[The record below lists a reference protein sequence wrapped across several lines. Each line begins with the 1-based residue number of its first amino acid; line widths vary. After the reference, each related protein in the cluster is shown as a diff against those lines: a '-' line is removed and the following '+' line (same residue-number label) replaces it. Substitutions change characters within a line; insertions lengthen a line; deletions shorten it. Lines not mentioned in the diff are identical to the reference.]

1 MRLRLPDSGTHP
13 RVTPGEHPWAAEAE
27 HAVLSRHLRTV
38 WSVPGTALAVV
49 SWPAGVGD
57 RLFVRWNYWWQAQ
70 LLDCLVDA
78 QLRAPNQRRWQQTKA
93 VIRGHR
99 LRNLGVWT
107 NRYHDDM
114 AWLGLALLRASAIG
128 VPRPE
133 AVHVLVAALRSARRA
148 APAVALPWRRGD
160 TYRNVPANAPAGLLF
175 ARLGDLSTARAI
187 ADWIDSEL
195 VDADSGLV
203 LDGVRDGQPPN
214 RALYTYCQGG
224 VLGLETELAVRTG
237 HPRHAARVCRLVTA
251 VDERMATEGV
261 LHGCGTGDGG
271 LFAGI
276 AARYLARVAADL
288 PGTASA
294 QRHAREAAGELV
306 RASAHAAWAH
316 RSSGGP
322 DEPRFG
328 PDWSAPSADLSN
340 DLSVQLSAWMLLEA
354 HAHLASTGQ

>member
-1 MRLRLPDSGTHP
+1 VVDREQHRAG
-13 RVTPGEHPWAAEAE
+13 EAE
-27 HAVLSRHLRTV
+27 CAVLGRHLRAV
-38 WSVPGTALAVV
+38 WSVPGTALGVV
-49 SWPAGVGD
+49 TWPGGVAD
-57 RLFVRWNYWWQAQ
+57 RVFVRWNYWWQAQ

-78 QLRAPNQRRWQQTKA
+78 QLRAPSQRRWHQMKA
-93 VIRGHR
+93 VLRGHR
-99 LRNLGVWT
+99 LRNLGGWT
-107 NRYHDDM
+107 NSYHDDM
-114 AWLGLALLRASAIG
+114 AWLGLALLRASAVG
-128 VPRPE
+128 VPCPK
-133 AVHVLVAALRSARRA
+133 AVHVLAEALRSAGRA

-160 TYRNVPANAPAGLLF
+160 TYRNVSANAPAGLLF
-175 ARLGDLSTARAI
+175 ARLGDLRPARAI

-203 LDGVRDGQPPN
+203 VDGVRDGQRPN

-261 LHGCGTGDGG
+261 LPGCGSGDGG

-288 PGTASA
+288 PGSAPA
-294 QRHAREAAGELV
+294 QRHAREVAGELV

-316 RSSGGP
+316 RSPAAPHG
-322 DEPRFG
+322 PRFG
-328 PDWSAPSADLSN
+328 SHWSAPSDDPSD

-354 HAHLASTGQ
+354 HAHLAGTGQ